1 MTDQGMEHNLDRPL
15 RDVLPVMQDRIMG
28 RSTYFGVQAWKSPV
42 DAWVYQELVVSLR
55 PEWIVEIG
63 VNAGGSTLMLAH
75 LCDLLGHGNVVAV
88 ELRPER
94 VDPRVRAHPRITV
107 LDGDALDHRE
117 AIYEL
122 VGASQSTLVIEDSA
136 HSFDN
141 TMAVCRAFA
150 DLVTPGSYLIVE
162 DGICHHG
169 LDIGPDPGPYEA
181 IEAFVAEDPRF
192 EIDRS
197 CEDFLITWNPT
208 GYLRRVG

>member
-1 MTDQGMEHNLDRPL
+1 MTDQGMENNLERPL
-15 RDVLPVMQDRIMG
+15 REVLPVMQDRIMG
-28 RSTYFGVQAWKSPV
+28 RSTYFGVQAWKSPI
-42 DAWVYQELVVSLR
+42 DAWVYQEMIVSLR
-55 PEWIVEIG
+55 PDWIVEIG

-75 LCDLLGHGNVVAV
+75 LCDLLDHGKVVAV

-107 LDGDALDHRE
+107 LDGDALDHRD

-122 VGASQSTLVIEDSA
+122 VGDSQTTLVIEDSA
-136 HSFDN
+136 HSFSN
-141 TMAVCRAFA
+141 TMAICRTFA

-169 LDIGPDPGPYEA
+169 LDVGPNPGPYEA